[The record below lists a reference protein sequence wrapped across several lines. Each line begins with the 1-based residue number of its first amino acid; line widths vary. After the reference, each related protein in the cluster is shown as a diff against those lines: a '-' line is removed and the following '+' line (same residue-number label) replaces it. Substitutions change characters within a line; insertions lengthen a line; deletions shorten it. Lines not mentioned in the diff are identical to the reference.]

1 MPEQNKIILYTTEDG
16 NVSVD
21 VYFEDETF
29 WLTQKSMAE
38 LFDCTADN
46 VSLHLKNIYSE
57 TNLTRVQTAEKF
69 SVVRREGERD
79 VRREVTFY
87 NLDAIIAV
95 GYRVNSKSATR
106 FRQWATQTLKEYII
120 KGFVLNDDMMK
131 TVGLLAGTTLMN
143 CWSASKKSVQV
154 NEGFTKKLRISMRN
168 AATIMILIVRPQ
180 RISSKQYKTSF
191 CLQLQAIPLRNWWQP
206 VQTPTRSIW
215 G

>member
-57 TNLTRVQTAEKF
+57 NELDARSTAEKF

-131 TVGLLAGTTLMN
+131 NGRPFGRDYFDELLERIKEIR
-143 CWSASKKSVQV
+143 ASERRFYQ
-154 NEGFTKKLRISMRN
+154 KLRISMRN